1 MPNLNYGDTIN
12 DTNGTKLDTN
22 IVSLAD
28 DSLNIIA
35 LIEKNPNITVTQISN
50 ILKISCS
57 TTLKVIKALQN
68 NNVFLFNFNQHNIN
82 I

>member
-1 MPNLNYGDTIN
+1 MPNLNYSDTV
-12 DTNGTKLDTN
+12 NGTN

-50 ILKISCS
+50 ILKINRS

-68 NNVFLFNFNQHNIN
+68 SNVFLFNFNQHNIN

>member
-50 ILKISCS
+50 ILKISRS

>member
-1 MPNLNYGDTIN
+1 MPNLNYSDTVN
-12 DTNGTKLDTN
+12 DTNDTKLDIN

-50 ILKISCS
+50 ILKISRS

-68 NNVFLFNFNQHNIN
+68 SNVFLFNFNQHNIN